1 MEFIYI
7 NEDILNFWKNSQI
20 YNTQNAQNQKKWM
33 KPSAITWYNI
43 KEMINFFIELKD
55 TDYCVAYLAFDLKI
69 HIFKFLVLILVKTL
83 ENWLFLGFLLFIEE
97 RLFSINFTIPN
108 RNGSKLILID
118 LMPLTIITKCR
129 KTHRTW

>member
-1 MEFIYI
+1 
-7 NEDILNFWKNSQI
+7 
-20 YNTQNAQNQKKWM
+20 M
-33 KPSAITWYNI
+33 KLSAITWYNI

-108 RNGSKLILID
+108 RNGSKLILIN

-129 KTHRTW
+129 KTHRT